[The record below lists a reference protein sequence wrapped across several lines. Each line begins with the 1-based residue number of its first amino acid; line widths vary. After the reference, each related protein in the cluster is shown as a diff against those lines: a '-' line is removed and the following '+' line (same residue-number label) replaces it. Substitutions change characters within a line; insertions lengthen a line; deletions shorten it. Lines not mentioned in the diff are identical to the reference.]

1 MTEQTTVKGNGGALT
16 PWGSRDE
23 VRELVARLRPMLPN
37 SAKLN
42 DGEIKALAQGA
53 VAHGLDPLNGEIW
66 IIPGRGLMIGVKGLR
81 KKAREQVKGNF
92 WIDFREIVNP
102 EERKRLRIPDGAL
115 AYEARLFDSENI
127 RTYTEAVSQFTKAGI
142 PWEAVREIMGDKP
155 YTSGIGVLAA
165 GEQTKMQP
173 AQCAMKRAEADALK
187 RRFDVPFGLVI
198 EGDEP
203 EYGGEWVEG
212 EYVSEAMPL
221 TDASTETDRRNAHA
235 LWDEP
240 DETPPAP
247 AIPET
252 PESAPAPAPPADNKP
267 TRAKLQIY
275 KHADWQR
282 LCAELVKAH
291 PKYQTTVKGQPNGQ
305 PNMFHILGAAAA
317 CGFPVVTDENMQSI
331 IEAIA
336 ARAAQEK
343 AEEKF

>member
-66 IIPGRGLMIGVKGLR
+66 IIPGRGLMVGVKGLR

-92 WIDFREIVNP
+92 WIDFREIIQA

-127 RTYTEAVSQFTKAGI
+127 RIYTEAVSQFTKAGI
-142 PWEAVREIMGDKP
+142 PWESVREIMGDKP
-155 YTSGIGVLAA
+155 YTTGIGVLAA

-212 EYVSEAMPL
+212 EYVAEATPL
-221 TDASTETDRRNAHA
+221 TDASSETDQRNAQA

-240 DETPPAP
+240 DEAPPAP
-247 AIPET
+247 AMPET
-252 PESAPAPAPPADNKP
+252 PAPAPA
-267 TRAKLQIY
+267 RANASQIT

-282 LCAELVKAH
+282 LCNVLAKKFPAYQEQRKGKAI
-291 PKYQTTVKGQPNGQ
+291 GAPNLY
-305 PNMFHILGAAAA
+305 HILGAAAK
-317 CGFPVVTDENMQSI
+317 CGFAEVTDANMESV
-331 IEAIA
+331 IEAVA
-336 ARAAQEK
+336 ARAK
-343 AEEKF
+343 AEQESEKSEPF